1 VWSTIS
7 QHERQSLLR
16 SSTITVDKTSS
27 LLSSLLSGKSHD
39 IPPPPRLSLL
49 EESRLK
55 EAKRTLGHVF
65 SSLQDTRDIHVK
77 MQTVITQQRLLGLE
91 IPDDM
96 GGCGGS
102 PYFHGR
108 VLTFLASADDR
119 GEWIHRIMVP
129 NSLGPAQLI
138 MKYGTPEQKTEYLPK
153 IARGELIPCFGL
165 TGPWNGSDAGAIRDE
180 AKIIQRGETDYLVI
194 SCEKRWITLSPE
206 AHLLGLAVRINGKI
220 SLVMID
226 RTRLTPEENQRITIR
241 RHSPIGSHFPNG
253 HIVIS
258 DLEIPL
264 ETSLIGGS
272 SQIGNGWV
280 MLMECLQHGR
290 GISLPS
296 VSDGGSRH
304 VMWHTLFYS
313 LTRRQF
319 GQCLWNIPAVQSMI
333 ADMTMRVFL
342 GHILVTYYHALL
354 QHDQEHSSALTA
366 VMKWVM
372 TTWHREVV
380 MMGMDIFAGK
390 GITLGPKN
398 PIARYYLNSPIPITV
413 EGSNTLTQ
421 HVIIPVQSLFEHHDD
436 LRKIVFSLETN
447 DIRLFYSTIGSIATS
462 IGTNIVKTLTSSSVS
477 DKQSARLALS
487 AYVALLYGTNLR
499 KRQDVCG
506 RLGQHIAGCVV
517 LTSLDWYKKHN
528 DIPPFIAHLCENF
541 ILRWFFHSH
550 GSRSMM
556 YHEVPHDVR
565 NMAQLFLDHEYR
577 SHVLE
582 QDLFLDSHSEATG
595 PLLQVRDLWRDTTLT
610 PEQFSESIIP
620 VELQRQ
626 VIDVDSL

>member
-1 VWSTIS
+1 M
-7 QHERQSLLR
+7 
-16 SSTITVDKTSS
+16 TVEKTSS
-27 LLSSLLSGKSHD
+27 LLSSLLSGVSHR
-39 IPPPPRLSLL
+39 IPPQPRLSIL
-49 EESRLK
+49 EESRLN
-55 EAKRTLGHVF
+55 EAKRTLGDVF
-65 SSLQDTRDIHVK
+65 SSSHDTRQLNIK
-77 MQTVITQQRLLGLE
+77 MQTLIAQQRLLGLE

-108 VLTFLASADDR
+108 VLSFLASADHR
-119 GEWIHRIMVP
+119 GDWIHRIMVP

-138 MKYGTPEQKTEYLPK
+138 MKYGTPEQKSEYLPK
-153 IARGELIPCFGL
+153 IARGDLIPCFGL

-180 AKIIQRGETDYLVI
+180 AKIVERGGKTYLCL

-226 RTRLTPEENQRITIR
+226 RTKLTLEENQRIVIK

-253 HIVIS
+253 HILIS

-272 SQIGNGWV
+272 SQVGNGWI

-304 VMWHTLFYS
+304 IMWHTLFYS

-319 GQCLWNIPAVQSMI
+319 GECLWNIPAVQSII

-342 GHILVTYYHALL
+342 GHVLVTYYHALL
-354 QHDQEHSSALTA
+354 QHEQEHSSALTA
-366 VMKWVM
+366 IMKWVM

-380 MMGMDIFAGK
+380 LMGMDIFAGK

-398 PIARYYLNSPIPITV
+398 PIARYYLNAPIPITV

-436 LRKIVFSLETN
+436 FRKIVYSLETN
-447 DIRLFYSTIGSIATS
+447 DVRLFYSTVGHIVTS
-462 IGTNIVKTLTSSSVS
+462 IGKNVIKTLVSSSKS
-477 DKQSARLALS
+477 EKQSGRLALS
-487 AYVALLYGTNLR
+487 AYMALVYGKNLR

-506 RLGQHIAGCVV
+506 RLGQDIAGCVV
-517 LTSLDWYKKHN
+517 LASLDWYTKHN
-528 DIPPFIAHLCENF
+528 EMPPFLVRLCENF
-541 ILRWFFHSH
+541 ISRWFFHPH

-556 YHEVPHDVR
+556 YHETPHDVR
-565 NMAQLFLDHEYR
+565 NMARLFLDHEYR
-577 SHVLE
+577 GHVLE
-582 QDLFLDSHSEATG
+582 QDLFLDPGSEATG
-595 PLLQVRDLWRDTTLT
+595 PLLRVRDLWRDTTLT
-610 PEQFSESIIP
+610 PEAFSASMIP